1 MTSPGTPSG
10 LPGHLGR
17 IDPARSACVL
27 IGVDAYT
34 ELEPLRSVRRNL
46 TALEAVL
53 ADEEILGIPENRI
66 TSVPNPRSAAELVG
80 SIREAAE
87 LATDTL
93 IVYYAG
99 HGLLDWEDEEHLYL
113 TLPDSVMDEPETS
126 VPDSY
131 IRRAIRDS
139 TAERRVLLLD
149 CCYSGRFL
157 QGEMSAADAADQ
169 GARASGK
176 ALEGM
181 TGAYVM
187 TSSSGT
193 RKSLAP
199 DPKRCTVFTEELV
212 GVLREGVPKGPEMLT
227 LHGVFEAVRERMA
240 RRKLPQQQE
249 PRVRDDGGLGTL
261 PFVRNL
267 AVAPPSQAPEPAP
280 PASPYSRRR
289 LWLVTAGA
297 LALGVIAGVTVV
309 PRVVDWW
316 QERNPRPAGGVC
328 SARAKLLSYSDALDK
343 EQVSGEKVE
352 GLSALALTGP
362 ADAWALTDNHPGRIF
377 PLRLGE
383 ATKLEPQVQR
393 AKTLRTPSSGTAPSQ
408 WFDGEGLVVERSG
421 KRDKTVLVA
430 SETGPAIRRFSMTTG
445 KQVGKDLP
453 IPPQFRA
460 RPKGDAQAG
469 RTLES
474 LAASADG
481 RYLYA
486 AMEGPLA
493 TDGDAR
499 GRNLLRIQ
507 RYRGTPGGA
516 YELDR
521 QYAYKTGEG
530 MYVAELATAGDDR
543 LLALERQY
551 VAGIGNT
558 IRIYDVPLQGAAS
571 VDENTALYD
580 QPSDVFLQSR
590 LLVDLADC
598 PAGDAGVVP
607 TKNKQLNPLL
617 QNVEGMAL
625 GEPWATGP
633 DKGRRPLYLISDD
646 NGSSEQ
652 ITRVYALSVR
662 LDR

>member
-1 MTSPGTPSG
+1 M
-10 LPGHLGR
+10 
-17 IDPARSACVL
+17 
-27 IGVDAYT
+27 
-34 ELEPLRSVRRNL
+34 
-46 TALEAVL
+46 
-53 ADEEILGIPENRI
+53 
-66 TSVPNPRSAAELVG
+66 
-80 SIREAAE
+80 
-87 LATDTL
+87 
-93 IVYYAG
+93 
-99 HGLLDWEDEEHLYL
+99 
-113 TLPDSVMDEPETS
+113 
-126 VPDSY
+126 
-131 IRRAIRDS
+131 
-139 TAERRVLLLD
+139 
-149 CCYSGRFL
+149 
-157 QGEMSAADAADQ
+157 
-169 GARASGK
+169 
-176 ALEGM
+176 
-181 TGAYVM
+181 
-187 TSSSGT
+187 
-193 RKSLAP
+193 
-199 DPKRCTVFTEELV
+199 FTEELV
-212 GVLREGVPKGPEMLT
+212 GVLREGVPDGPEMLA
-227 LHGVFEAVRERMA
+227 LHGVFEAVHERMA
-240 RRKLPQQQE
+240 RRKLAQQQE
-249 PRVRDDGGLGTL
+249 PQVRDDGGVGTL
-261 PFVRNL
+261 SFVRNV
-267 AVAPPSQAPEPAP
+267 AVAPPPQAQEPAP
-280 PASPYSRRR
+280 PHSPSSRRR
-289 LWLVTAGA
+289 LWWFTAGA
-297 LALGVIAGVTVV
+297 LALGMIAGFTVV
-309 PRVVDWW
+309 PRAVDWW
-316 QERNPRPAGGVC
+316 HERNPQPAGGVC
-328 SARAKLLSYSDALDK
+328 SDRAKLLSYSDALDK
-343 EQVSGEKVE
+343 QQVLGEKVE
-352 GLSALALTGP
+352 GLSALALTRPTEG
-362 ADAWALTDNHPGRIF
+362 WALTDNAPGRIF
-377 PLRLGE
+377 PLRLGG
-383 ATKLEPQVQR
+383 ATKLEPRVQR

-445 KQVGKDLP
+445 KQVGKALP

-516 YELDR
+516 YKLDR

-571 VDENTALYD
+571 VDEHTALYD
-580 QPSDVFLQSR
+580 QPSDVFLHSR

-607 TKNKQLNPLL
+607 TTSKQLNPLL

-625 GEPWATGP
+625 GEPWTKGP
-633 DKGRRPLYLISDD
+633 DKGHRPLYLISDD